1 MAEKQEQLTE
11 RLTADIP
18 VELKRKIAAAAALR
32 GQHLK
37 DLVAEILEK
46 WLQEQGRNVVKIV

>member
-32 GQHLK
+32 GQYLK
-37 DLVAEILEK
+37 DLIAEILEE
-46 WLQEQGRNVVKIV
+46 WLAEQGNRERQEK